1 MAFGVSRA
9 RLALAAATAV
19 AGMAFA
25 GVAASSASAAQN
37 LRIMYNPNPTNTSI
51 VVAQQQGF
59 FKKDGLNVTLMTS
72 EATAAL
78 LPAVGKQ
85 FDLLTT
91 TPSSVLQG
99 AAAGLKPILV
109 GSETI
114 ENETYQ
120 SSYIVANKGITS
132 VKQLKGLKIGVVS
145 ESGSLYSSMLIRL
158 HRAGLKTSDVTF
170 ISVPFADMNADLQNG
185 TVQAVVTIY
194 PFQGQMFGEGFSDL
208 GNPVIAIVG
217 NQNAMDAGW
226 VASAPWAA
234 THQKALADFA
244 NAQNQA
250 LAWMKANPAG
260 VVSILENSFQLPSFV
275 AAKYDA
281 IDYTSFGITPKYLL
295 PWAGPLYTS
304 GQLKHKLTRKQVGAL
319 IYKPSKG

>member
-1 MAFGVSRA
+1 M
-9 RLALAAATAV
+9 ALA
-19 AGMAFA
+19 G
-25 GVAASSASAAQN
+25 GAASSASAAQN

-59 FKKDGLNVTLMTS
+59 FKKNGLNVTLMTS

-91 TPSSVLQG
+91 TPSTVLQG
-99 AAAGLKPILV
+99 AAAGLKPVLV

-114 ENETYQ
+114 ENEKYQ

-132 VKQLKGLKIGVVS
+132 VKQLKGQKIGVVS
-145 ESGSLYSSMLIRL
+145 ESGALYSSMLIRL

-194 PFQGQMFGEGFSDL
+194 PFQGQMLGEGFSNL

-226 VASAPWAA
+226 VASAAWAA
-234 THQKALADFA
+234 THGKAIADFA
-244 NAQNQA
+244 KAQKQA
-250 LAWMKANPAG
+250 LAWMKVNKAG

-275 AAKYDA
+275 AQNYDA
-281 IDYTSFGITPKYLL
+281 IDYTSFAITPKYLT

-304 GQLKHKLTRKQVGAL
+304 GQLKHKLTYKQVNAL
-319 IYKPSKG
+319 IYKP